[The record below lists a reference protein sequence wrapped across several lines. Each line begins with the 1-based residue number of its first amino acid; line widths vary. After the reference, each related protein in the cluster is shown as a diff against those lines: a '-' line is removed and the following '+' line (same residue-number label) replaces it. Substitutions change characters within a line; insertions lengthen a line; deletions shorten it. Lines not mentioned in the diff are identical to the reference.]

1 MSDVKKL
8 QDYPDIS
15 FIEATSFESLKDQM
29 VQDYQKRYKELTGE
43 DVILA
48 PADPDRLIL
57 YSCAVAIYQGLQ
69 YEDKAGKMGLLKYS
83 TGEFLDNLAAFKGV
97 KRNEAVP
104 ASTILRFTLAAV
116 LSREA
121 VIPVGK
127 RVKGQELY
135 FETTERT
142 VIPAGELS
150 VDIPA
155 VCQVVGKTGN
165 GYRAGDINT
174 LVDPLPYTLKVQN
187 ISGTSGGS
195 DRETDEELTER
206 IYLAPSS
213 YSTAGPEAAY
223 EYWVKSYSQ
232 SVEECKIISE
242 TPGEVDIYVA
252 ITGEDDAEAFRKQLE
267 AFLRNDN
274 RRPLTDHVIVK
285 APEEVSYEIELTYTI
300 SLSDKDTEETIKAE
314 VENASRNYAKWQ
326 KKIGRDIT
334 PARLIYE
341 VMKAGAQSVTIA
353 QPVYKEILDTQI
365 AVAGTLVIH
374 YGGLK
379 DD

>member
-121 VIPVGK
+121 VIPVGT

-135 FETTERT
+135 FERT

-195 DRETDEELTER
+195 NRETDEELTER

-242 TPGEVDIYVA
+242 APGEVDIYVT

-300 SLSDKDTEETIKAE
+300 SLSDKD
-314 VENASRNYAKWQ
+314 
-326 KKIGRDIT
+326 IT

-365 AVAGTLVIH
+365 AVAGTPVIH